1 MSFSESL
8 KSAEDTRQLSVADV
22 CQLGL
27 FCASSFS
34 YAFYM
39 SELIDSR
46 FYYISLGSLVLFC
59 LLRICFIFANRGRS
73 DDALYFSRSAVAFIC
88 AAITFIAIS
97 VVIEFIATSTYTST
111 AMREA
116 MYMIV
121 PIVIAFT
128 VVNTVSIKL
137 ADIYVLILLLR
148 YVTYFAIEFSTDF
161 DISTLTAISWADS
174 SSSVFESS
182 FSHDLLVLELYF
194 LFRQQYLR
202 AGVAMVFAVLTF
214 KRASFLLA
222 PTQFIAAKRLRLRNV
237 PAQTSLFALFAVA
250 CLSPFM
256 MITIYSRPFVD
267 FAARTFGVDIDEFT
281 TGRRSIYELAIQ
293 VSDVNGFGSLNPEL
307 ASLAGST
314 LGTTWNGALH
324 NDTIRLYIEV
334 GLLGVIV
341 YCAALVYLARASR
354 MSFIAISYTIFVLV
368 TSRLITHMSFW
379 IVLLLVLALVERLA
393 STGANDNSAALTK
406 PQLSG
411 AAKRARDKESRSK

>member
-1 MSFSESL
+1 
-8 KSAEDTRQLSVADV
+8 
-22 CQLGL
+22 
-27 FCASSFS
+27 
-34 YAFYM
+34 
-39 SELIDSR
+39 
-46 FYYISLGSLVLFC
+46 
-59 LLRICFIFANRGRS
+59 
-73 DDALYFSRSAVAFIC
+73 
-88 AAITFIAIS
+88 
-97 VVIEFIATSTYTST
+97 
-111 AMREA
+111 
-116 MYMIV
+116 
-121 PIVIAFT
+121 
-128 VVNTVSIKL
+128 
-137 ADIYVLILLLR
+137 
-148 YVTYFAIEFSTDF
+148 
-161 DISTLTAISWADS
+161 
-174 SSSVFESS
+174 
-182 FSHDLLVLELYF
+182 
-194 LFRQQYLR
+194 
-202 AGVAMVFAVLTF
+202 MVFAVLTF

-368 TSRLITHMSFW
+368 TSRLITHMSRPS
-379 IVLLLVLALVERLA
+379 VRVH
-393 STGANDNSAALTK
+393 
-406 PQLSG
+406 
-411 AAKRARDKESRSK
+411 RSLFRRHS